1 MSKFQARYPDGA
13 AGAALFVL
21 RVVQALTGVAIAAGL
36 PAWAAHVA
44 RPKGLAV
51 IAAGLLLV
59 GFGVRPAAVA
69 LTLLS
74 LAAALC
80 WQGAAQW
87 LVLGHAGSGLC
98 LALLG
103 GGAYSLDARLFGRRV
118 IDLAARRDRKRS

>member
-13 AGAALFVL
+13 AGVALLGL
-21 RVVQALTGVAIAAGL
+21 RIAQALTGVAIAAGL
-36 PAWAAHVA
+36 PAWATHLAW
-44 RPKGLAV
+44 PKSLAV

-59 GFGVRPAAVA
+59 GFGVRPAAVV

-118 IDLAARRDRKRS
+118 IDLATRRDEKRS